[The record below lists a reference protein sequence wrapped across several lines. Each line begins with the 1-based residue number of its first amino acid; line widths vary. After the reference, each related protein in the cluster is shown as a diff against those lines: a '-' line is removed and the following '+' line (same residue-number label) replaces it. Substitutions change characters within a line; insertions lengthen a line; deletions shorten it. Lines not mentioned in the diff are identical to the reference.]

1 MTDDTYTASFLGDDG
16 QEARTEQ
23 LESIGGQP
31 QKSLVR
37 PAADGGDDV
46 NWELDPD
53 ASTEGN
59 AVYRSLGVAQ
69 HDYS

>member
-1 MTDDTYTASFLGDDG
+1 MDDD
-16 QEARTEQ
+16 R
-23 LESIGGQP
+23 
-31 QKSLVR
+31 
-37 PAADGGDDV
+37 ADGGDDV

-53 ASTEGN
+53 TSTEGN